1 MMELQK
7 QIEQYLLDSLEGDS
21 SMDEDVVERFGERCK
36 DALRKQFN
44 GEKREFTL
52 RMSAIGRPL
61 CQQQMEKEGAKP
73 EPLKPSLKLK
83 FTYGD
88 MIEALVMAVMEAAK
102 VNIES
107 FQEGVSHTT
116 GSTTIKGTLDVIID
130 GKVYDIKSASQHAF
144 KNKFSRSDGFAKI
157 AEDDAFGYIAQGY
170 LYSSAKDLPFG
181 GWIAYNK
188 ETGDIAVCKA
198 PASDA
203 YKRSAI
209 GKANKNIKALVDD
222 VPFKRQFEKVK
233 ERFRNKITGNYTIA
247 LNCRY
252 CNFKTSC
259 WGNEIVFRKNPRGA
273 SSKWY
278 VGEPK

>member
-1 MMELQK
+1 MELQK

-233 ERFRNKITGNYTIA
+233 EKFRNKITGNYTIA

>member
-1 MMELQK
+1 MELQK

-44 GEKREFTL
+44 GKKREFTL

>member
-1 MMELQK
+1 MELQK

-44 GEKREFTL
+44 GKKREFTL

-233 ERFRNKITGNYTIA
+233 EKFRNKITGNYTIA

>member
-1 MMELQK
+1 MELQE
-7 QIEQYLLDSLEGDS
+7 QIEQYLVDALDGETSI
-21 SMDEDVVERFGERCK
+21 DEDIVERFGERCK
-36 DALRKQFN
+36 NALRKQFN
-44 GEKREFTL
+44 SKKREFTL

-61 CQQQMEKEGAKP
+61 CQQQLEKEGAKA
-73 EPLKPSLKLK
+73 EPLTPSTKLK
-83 FTYGD
+83 FAYGD
-88 MIEALVMAVMEAAK
+88 MIEALIMGVMEGAK

-107 FQEGVSHTT
+107 FQEEVSHTT
-116 GSTTIKGTLDVIID
+116 GSTTIKGTLEVIID

-198 PASDA
+198 PSSDA

-209 GKANKNIKALVDD
+209 TKANSNINALVNDA
-222 VPFKRQFEKVK
+222 PFKRQFKKVT
-233 ERFRNKITGNYTIA
+233 ERYRNKLTGNYTLA

-252 CNFKTSC
+252 CNFKSAC
-259 WGNEIVFRKNPRGA
+259 WGDEIVFRKNPKGA
-273 SSKWY
+273 SFKWY

>member
-1 MMELQK
+1 MELQK

>member
-1 MMELQK
+1 MKLQK

-21 SMDEDVVERFGERCK
+21 SMDEDIVERFGERCK

-44 GEKREFTL
+44 NKKREFTL

-88 MIEALVMAVMEAAK
+88 MIEALIMAVMEAAK
-102 VNIES
+102 VNIEG
-107 FQEGVSHTT
+107 FQEEVSHTT

-209 GKANKNIKALVDD
+209 SKANKNIKALVDD

-233 ERFRNKITGNYTIA
+233 EKFRNKITGNYTIA

-259 WGNEIVFRKNPRGA
+259 WGNQIVFRKNPRGA

-278 VGEPK
+278 VGEPR

>member
-1 MMELQK
+1 MELQK

-44 GEKREFTL
+44 GKKREFTL

-233 ERFRNKITGNYTIA
+233 EKFRNKITGNYTIA

-278 VGEPK
+278 VGEPR

>member
-1 MMELQK
+1 MELQK

-44 GEKREFTL
+44 SKKRAFTL

-233 ERFRNKITGNYTIA
+233 EKFRNKITGNYTIA

-278 VGEPK
+278 VGEPR